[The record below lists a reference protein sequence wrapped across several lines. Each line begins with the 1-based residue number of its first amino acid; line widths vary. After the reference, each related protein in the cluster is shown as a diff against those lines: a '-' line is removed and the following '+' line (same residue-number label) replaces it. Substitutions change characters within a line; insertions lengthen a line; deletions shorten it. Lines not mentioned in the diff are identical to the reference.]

1 MCSFQFSEMML
12 LITVSFIIWCY
23 TFFTNRMTWLN
34 NLDENLHTQMKKCF
48 QWNKIEILT
57 KDFND
62 ALNSF
67 HLVDGEFICK
77 EINKKKIDN
86 CNKSKQKL
94 FTYKFKKK
102 TIQLFQSV
110 KSRNMF
116 TWRLWFIWL
125 WTFKRLM
132 YFIHYSW

>member
-1 MCSFQFSEMML
+1 
-12 LITVSFIIWCY
+12 
-23 TFFTNRMTWLN
+23 MTWLN

-48 QWNKIEILT
+48 QCNKIEILT

-67 HLVDGEFICK
+67 HLVDCEFVCK

-102 TIQLFQSV
+102 LF
-110 KSRNMF
+110 N
-116 TWRLWFIWL
+116 
-125 WTFKRLM
+125 
-132 YFIHYSW
+132 YFNPLSLVICSHEGYDLYDYEHSKG